1 MGYEASRGEAKARA
15 TERDSIAFQIGDI
28 KTENLFSESSLPRR
42 TFEQCKIEPTGDD
55 EKAKN
60 CE

>member
-1 MGYEASRGEAKARA
+1 MGHEASCGEAKARA
-15 TERDSIAFQIGDI
+15 TERDSIALSVGDI
-28 KTENLFSESSLPRR
+28 KAENLFSECCLPRR
-42 TFEQCKIEPTGDD
+42 TFEQCEIEPTGDD